1 MGKAFDLTGIR
12 FGMLIVI
19 RRVEN
24 GPNRTTRWL
33 CKCDC
38 GNEKVVARR
47 ELMNGDTRSC
57 GCYRKQSNRDRFK
70 RPGGKLDYPR
80 LYRAWHNMR
89 MRCYYP
95 NCEGYKWYGGR
106 GITVCK
112 EWNEDFGPFRDWALS
127 HGYTDELTLDRI
139 DNDGNYEPSN
149 CRWVSMKEQCANR
162 RERGTSGVT

>member
-12 FGMLIVI
+12 FGMLTVI

-24 GPNRTTRWL
+24 GPNRTTRLL
-33 CKCDC
+33 CRCDC
-38 GNEKVVARR
+38 GNEKVVACI
-47 ELMNGDTRSC
+47 ELVNGDTRSC
-57 GCYRKQSNRDRFK
+57 GCYRKQATHDRLK
-70 RPGGKLDYPR
+70 RPGGKLDHPR
-80 LYRAWHNMR
+80 LYREWHNMR

-95 NCEGYKWYGGR
+95 SCEGYKWYGGR
-106 GITVCK
+106 GITVCE
-112 EWNEDFGPFRDWALS
+112 EWNKDFGPFRDWALS

-149 CRWVSMKEQCANR
+149 CRWVSMKEQCTNR